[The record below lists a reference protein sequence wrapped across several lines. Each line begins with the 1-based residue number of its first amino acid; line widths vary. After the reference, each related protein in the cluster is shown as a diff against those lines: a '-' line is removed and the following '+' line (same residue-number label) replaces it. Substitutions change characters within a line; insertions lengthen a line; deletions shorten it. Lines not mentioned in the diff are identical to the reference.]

1 LHFLFRAVALL
12 LFASF
17 LDSLGVAQSIVSTY
31 EPAATKLIDAS
42 LADTEGYDNL
52 KYLCYHIGNRI
63 SGSDALLRAIAWS
76 AETMRKDGLSN
87 VRVQPVMV
95 PRWVRGRE
103 SAAIVSPTT
112 QPLHMLGLG
121 MSVGTP
127 PEGITAPVVVVSD
140 FASLAK
146 LGRSGVNGKIV
157 LYDAPFQ
164 GYRQTVMYRTAG
176 PAEAAALG
184 AVAVLVRSITPLAM
198 EIPHTGTTVYDPK
211 QPKIPA
217 AAITIEDA
225 MLLSSLCAEGKSV
238 TVHLQMEAHLER
250 DVEAGNVM
258 AEIVGTEHPE
268 QVVVLGGHI
277 DSWDVGQGA
286 QDDGSGIMAAL
297 EAVNIIRRSG
307 LKPKRTIRVV
317 FWVNEENG
325 TAGGRAYLQMVSRD
339 LDNQVAAIEMDG
351 GAEAPIGYGYGVA
364 GANRRATPG
373 NTATGAEAPLTAG
386 QQASL
391 ATLQQIANL
400 LAPIGADKISIGG
413 GGTDIAP
420 IMAQGVP
427 GMSEMTTGAHYLD
440 WHHSEADTLDKV
452 DPADFR
458 KNIASL
464 AVMSFVLADMPGRL
478 TGQLGAGE

>member
-1 LHFLFRAVALL
+1 
-12 LFASF
+12 
-17 LDSLGVAQSIVSTY
+17 
-31 EPAATKLIDAS
+31 
-42 LADTEGYDNL
+42 
-52 KYLCYHIGNRI
+52 
-63 SGSDALLRAIAWS
+63 
-76 AETMRKDGLSN
+76 
-87 VRVQPVMV
+87 
-95 PRWVRGRE
+95 
-103 SAAIVSPTT
+103 
-112 QPLHMLGLG
+112 
-121 MSVGTP
+121 
-127 PEGITAPVVVVSD
+127 
-140 FASLAK
+140 
-146 LGRSGVNGKIV
+146 
-157 LYDAPFQ
+157 
-164 GYRQTVMYRTAG
+164 
-176 PAEAAALG
+176 
-184 AVAVLVRSITPLAM
+184 
-198 EIPHTGTTVYDPK
+198 
-211 QPKIPA
+211 
-217 AAITIEDA
+217 
-225 MLLSSLCAEGKSV
+225 
-238 TVHLQMEAHLER
+238 
-250 DVEAGNVM
+250 M

-325 TAGGRAYLQMVSRD
+325 TAGGRAYLQLVSRD

-373 NTATGAEAPLTAG
+373 NTATGPEALLTAG

-400 LAPIGADKISIGG
+400 LAPIGGDKISIGG

-420 IMAQGVP
+420 IVSQGVP

-478 TGQLGAGE
+478 TGQLGVGE